1 MVVPAHSAENMKLVG
16 LTDFYLVPKNRFG
29 AEAVVDV
36 WLGVKFEAVSPK
48 KAGIVF

>member
-1 MVVPAHSAENMKLVG
+1 MVVPAHAAETMELVG
-16 LTDFYLVPKNRFG
+16 LTDLNLVPKYGFG

-36 WLGVKFEAVSPK
+36 WLGMKFEAVLPK

>member
-29 AEAVVDV
+29 AVVDV